1 MTLYIRCTTDAL
13 ELPMAVAD
21 SVQELSRMTGR
32 TVGTI
37 YTQISKKRPG
47 WKKVEIEED
56 EII

>member
-1 MTLYIRCTTDAL
+1 MTLYIRCTTDDL

-37 YTQISKKRPG
+37 YTQISKNRPG
-47 WKKVEIEED
+47 WKKVVIEED
-56 EII
+56 E